1 MSSPRP
7 RKHVRVFV
15 FTFASHTAAML
26 TLVRKVAAPA
36 PDVLFSFFGTKTF
49 NGQVLPEEA
58 VGVCGNV
65 RSCYVG
71 DGLPEGFV
79 PSGNPFELIDLFL
92 KAVQTNFYEAME
104 GAEKA
109 VGVKICCLITDAF
122 LWFGAEMA
130 QEKAVPWVP
139 VWFSGS
145 RSLLTHV
152 HTDLIRETLGSQ
164 EPEDSD
170 KMLDFIPCLESVRS
184 KDLPWEVIRMNP
196 TLQFSIMVDKMARSL
211 PKANA
216 VVVNSFDELDPF
228 ATSQLEKHF
237 KKVLNVDPISVLST
251 RTETVAEAPPPPTAD
266 PHGCIQWL
274 NEQPPASVVYIS
286 FGSVITPLPG
296 EVTALAEALD
306 EAAVPFLWS
315 FRGDPK
321 EHLPSEFVARST
333 TAEGCLD
340 SKSKMVPW
348 APQLEVLRHGSVGA
362 FLTHC
367 GWNSLLECFTGGVPA
382 IMRPFFGDQKMN
394 YRYMVSVMRVGIG
407 LEGGEITKAG
417 VVAALRRVLL
427 ENEGKKMRG
436 RMGPLKE
443 IVASAVAAAAALV
456 RTSSLSWRW
465 SLSRW
470 MHAMYDRASVSWII
484 LLKEIKVG
492 EYFSACKVYAQVA

>member
-1 MSSPRP
+1 MSSPPP
-7 RKHVRVFV
+7 RKHVGVFV
-15 FTFASHTAAML
+15 FPFASHTAPML
-26 TLVRKVAAPA
+26 TIVRKIAAPA
-36 PDVLFSFFGTKTF
+36 PDVLFSFFGTKTS
-49 NGQVLPEEA
+49 NGQVFPKDA
-58 VGVCGNV
+58 AGGQGNV
-65 RSCYVG
+65 RSCYVD

-79 PSGNPFELIDLFL
+79 PSGNPLELIELFL
-92 KAVQTNFYEAME
+92 KAVPANFYEAIE
-104 GAEKA
+104 AAEKA
-109 VGVKICCLITDAF
+109 VGVKISCLITDAF

-130 QEKAVPWVP
+130 REKAVPWIP

-145 RSLLTHV
+145 RSLLAHV
-152 HTDLIRETLGSQ
+152 HTDLIRETLGSE

-170 KMLDFIPCLESVRS
+170 QMLDFIPCLVSVRS

-196 TLQFSIMVDKMARSL
+196 TLQFSIMMDKMARSL

-228 ATSQLEKHF
+228 ATLQLEKHL
-237 KKVLNVDPISVLST
+237 KKVLNVGPISVLST

-274 NEQPPASVVYIS
+274 NKQPPASVVYIS

-296 EVTALAEALD
+296 EVMALAEALD

-333 TAEGCLD
+333 MAEGCLD

-348 APQLEVLRHGSVGA
+348 APQLDVLRHGSVGA

-394 YRYMVSVMRVGIG
+394 CRYMESVMRVGIG
-407 LEGGEITKAG
+407 LEGGKITKAG
-417 VVAALRRVLL
+417 AVAALRRVLL
-427 ENEGKKMRG
+427 ENEGKEMRG

-443 IVASAVAAAAALV
+443 MVARALAGGG
-456 RTSSLSWRW
+456 SSSKNLE
-465 SLSRW
+465 SLVE
-470 MHAMYDRASVSWII
+470 MVT
-484 LLKEIKVG
+484 E
-492 EYFSACKVYAQVA
+492 